1 MSPRSRHPRN
11 AALPDG
17 LRLRHGL
24 YSYRSR
30 LDGREKGLG
39 RDRKKA
45 IEFART
51 ANIEVARLTG
61 HVDAAAW
68 VRGEVATKTWGA
80 WLDRYQQLLDKRQ
93 LKPRTRVNYAHIMKK
108 ARAAIPADRDFA
120 SLDVADFAEVIRP
133 LVDAGKD
140 RTAQA
145 FRQWLIDCMRESI
158 ADGWRKDNP
167 AEATRGVDHTV
178 NRARLELDVLL
189 RVYESVK
196 QPWMRNSIAL
206 ALVSGQRREDCLIAK
221 RADVRDGHWWV
232 DQGKTGSRVAIP
244 LTLRLDA
251 FGMTLGDVVKQCNST
266 GVLSHY
272 LIHQTRH
279 LKHSP
284 RGGVIALETVTRG
297 FQEALKA
304 MNIDWAG
311 KSPPSFHE
319 IRSLSKRLYDAQGG
333 VDTKQLLGHKS
344 TASADKYEDARGA
357 WVRVSIND
365 GRK

>member
-1 MSPRSRHPRN
+1 MSPRGRNPRN

-17 LRLRHGL
+17 LRVRHGI

-45 IEFART
+45 IEFARS

-61 HVDAAAW
+61 SVDAAAW
-68 VRGEVATKTWGA
+68 VRGEIATKTWGA
-80 WLDRYQQLLDKRQ
+80 WLDRYQQILDARP
-93 LKPRTRVNYAHIMKK
+93 LKPKTRINYADVMRR
-108 ARAAIPADRDFA
+108 ARAAFPAERDFLT
-120 SLDVADFAEVIRP
+120 LDVADFAGAVQVLI
-133 LVDAGKD
+133 DAGKHS
-140 RTAQA
+140 TAKSY
-145 FRQWLIDCMRESI
+145 RQWLVDCIGESI
-158 ADGWRKDNP
+158 SDGWRKDNP
-167 AEATRGVDHTV
+167 AAATRSVRHTV
-178 NRARLELDVLL
+178 KRARLDLDVLL
-189 RVYESVK
+189 QVYAAVK

-221 RADVRDGHWWV
+221 RSDVRDGHWWV

-244 LTLRLDA
+244 LALRLDA
-251 FGMTLGDVVKQCNST
+251 FGMSLADVIKQCNST

-272 LIHQTRH
+272 LIHQTRQIE
-279 LKHSP
+279 HSP
-284 RGGVIALETVTRG
+284 RGGVVHPATVTRG
-297 FQEALKA
+297 FQQALKA
-304 MNIDWAG
+304 LKLDWQA

-357 WVRVSIND
+357 WVLVSIN
-365 GRK
+365 GRSA